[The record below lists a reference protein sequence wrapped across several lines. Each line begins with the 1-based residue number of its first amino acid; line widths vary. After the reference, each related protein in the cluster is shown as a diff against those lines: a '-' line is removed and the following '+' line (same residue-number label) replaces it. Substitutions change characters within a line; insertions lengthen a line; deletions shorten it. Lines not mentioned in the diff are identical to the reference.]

1 MSKKKEY
8 RKLVLYRSEAEEL
21 LDKFDKID
29 VEASMRE
36 TPNGK
41 WLVIFWI

>member
-1 MSKKKEY
+1 MIKTEY
-8 RKLVLYRSEAEEL
+8 RKLVVYRSEAQQL
-21 LDKFDKID
+21 LDKFDKIG

-41 WLVIFWI
+41 WIVTFFI